1 MTARQG
7 AQAALALG
15 LLASLAGN
23 ALAAE
28 PTGLGRLVAAW
39 APLALCVVTWLVEHH
54 RPAPGPWRAATWGGT
69 AVVAGVAAWVSYWHL
84 VELARMAGEEGIAA
98 HLLPLSVDG
107 LIVVASAY
115 LRDSDTRPAPKAAPA
130 RKVAPATTPA
140 PAGPATPKVTRA
152 QVTPV
157 QPTATAEPVGERARQ
172 DVAPATPARG
182 TAAAELVR
190 RLAAEH
196 PDWTQ
201 AELAAAAGCSVRTV
215 RRHLA
220 GTTSDAGAGVDE
232 GQAEAVLDE
241 DLDAL
246 LDQLTMPAPEAA
258 ATNGAHA

>member
-1 MTARQG
+1 MTARTG
-7 AQAALALG
+7 AQAALGLG

-23 ALAAE
+23 ALAAQ
-28 PTGLGRLVAAW
+28 PTALGRLVASW
-39 APLALCVVTWLVEHH
+39 APLALALVVWLVEHH
-54 RPAPGPWRAATWGGT
+54 RPAPGAWRAATWGGT

-107 LIVVASAY
+107 LVIVSSAY

-140 PAGPATPKVTRA
+140 PAVVPSPRS
-152 QVTPV
+152 
-157 QPTATAEPVGERARQ
+157 
-172 DVAPATPARG
+172 TPARVAPVRP
-182 TAAAELVR
+182 TAGPDEGDGPQPTRGKTSPVSAEQVR
-190 RLAAEH
+190 QLAAEH

-201 AELAAAAGCSVRTV
+201 SQVAEAVGCSVRTV
-215 RRHLA
+215 RRHLTA
-220 GTTSDAGAGVDE
+220 DTP
-232 GQAEAVLDE
+232 AEAVTDA

-246 LDQLTMPAPEAA
+246 LDQMTDAAPEAA

>member
-1 MTARQG
+1 MTPRHGAR
-7 AQAALALG
+7 AALALG

-54 RPAPGPWRAATWGGT
+54 RPAPGPWRAATWLGT

-84 VELARMAGEEGIAA
+84 VELARIAGEEGIAA

-115 LRDSDTRPAPKAAPA
+115 LRDTDTRPAPKAVPV
-130 RKVAPATTPA
+130 RRVAPATTPA
-140 PAGPATPKVTRA
+140 PADPAPKVTPA

-157 QPTATAEPVGERARQ
+157 RSTAMTEPVGERARQ
-172 DVAPATPARG
+172 EATPAPRA
-182 TAAAELVR
+182 TAAAATVR
-190 RLAAEH
+190 QLAAEH

-201 AELAAAAGCSVRTV
+201 AQLAEAAGYSVRTV

-232 GQAEAVLDE
+232 GQADAVLDE

-246 LDQLTMPAPEAA
+246 LDQLTTPAPEAA